1 MHSTNPL
8 PHRSAMTF
16 AVVAL
21 ATLGLLGGC
30 SSDESRIYDAF
41 KCGHVARILGRTEQA
56 RAAADK
62 VKPLLDKKT
71 GNPGPYMMKL
81 RDKMTDDLELHRLSP
96 QGQSEKIIG
105 IYESGTCQKLYE

>member
-1 MHSTNPL
+1 MHSTNPS
-8 PHRSAMTF
+8 PHSRATTF
-16 AVVAL
+16 VMVAI
-21 ATLGLLGGC
+21 ATVGLLGGC

-62 VKPLLDKKT
+62 VKPLLDTKT
-71 GNPGPYMMKL
+71 GKPGPYMMKL

-96 QGQSEKIIG
+96 RGQSEKIIG

>member
-1 MHSTNPL
+1 ML
-8 PHRSAMTF
+8 LRSLRSIGF
-16 AVVAL
+16 V
-21 ATLGLLGGC
+21 ATLLLACVGLAGC

-81 RDKMTDDLELHRLSP
+81 RDKMTNDLELHRLSP

>member
-1 MHSTNPL
+1 
-8 PHRSAMTF
+8 MTF